1 MHALN
6 GGLIM
11 LKEMLFK
18 LPPSE
23 RRAANYI
30 LENPEKSIQYTVFE
44 LAENSKTSTSAIIR
58 LCRSLGLKGF
68 QELKLR
74 IAGDIITTTETGSRD
89 IHSGETINSIIQKI
103 TNNSIQSIKDT
114 SDILNVSDLEEAVQA
129 LIKARNIYF
138 FGVGGSMVVALDA
151 QQKFLR
157 IKKYTTAFT
166 DLHMLAVQIAN
177 HEENDV
183 LVGISFSGETVEVQ
197 KAFRLAKEN
206 GVNTISITGFGSNSV
221 SNLAD
226 IKLFNSPNREAA
238 FRSGA
243 TSSRMAQLH
252 VIDILFMAVATQEYE
267 HTIQYVDQTRTAIK
281 SLQDKK

>member
-1 MHALN
+1 MNALN

-11 LKEMLFK
+11 LNEMLYK

-23 RRAANYI
+23 RRAAKYI
-30 LENPEKSIQYTVFE
+30 IENPEKSIQYTVFE
-44 LAENSKTSTSAIIR
+44 LAEKSQTSNSAIIR

-74 IAGDIITTTETGSRD
+74 IAGDIITTTEVGSRD
-89 IHSGETINSIIQKI
+89 INLGESTASIIKKM
-103 TNNSIQSIKDT
+103 TNNNIQAIKDT
-114 SDILNVSDLEEAVQA
+114 SDIINVSDLEEAVQA
-129 LIKARNIYF
+129 LTKARNIYF

-157 IKKYTTAFT
+157 IKKYTSAFT
-166 DLHMLAVQIAN
+166 DLHLLAVQIAN

-183 LVGISFSGETVEVQ
+183 LVGISFSGETLEVQ
-197 KAFRLAKEN
+197 KALQIAKEN

-226 IKLFNSPNREAA
+226 IKLFNSPHREAT

-252 VIDILFMAVATQEYE
+252 VIDILFMAVATQEYDQ
-267 HTIQYVDQTRTAIK
+267 TIQYIDQTRTAIS
-281 SLQDKK
+281 SLKK

>member
-1 MHALN
+1 
-6 GGLIM
+6 M
-11 LKEMLFK
+11 LKEMLYK

-23 RRAANYI
+23 RRAAKYI
-30 LENPEKSIQYTVFE
+30 IENPEKSIQYTVFE
-44 LAENSKTSTSAIIR
+44 LAEKSQTSNSAIIR

-74 IAGDIITTTETGSRD
+74 IAGDIITTSETGSRD
-89 IHSGETINSIIQKI
+89 INLGESTASIVKKMMNNNIQA
-103 TNNSIQSIKDT
+103 IKDT
-114 SDILNVSDLEEAVQA
+114 SDIINVSDLEEAVQA
-129 LIKARNIYF
+129 LTKARNIYF

-157 IKKYTTAFT
+157 IKKYTSAFT
-166 DLHMLAVQIAN
+166 DLHSLAVQIAN

-183 LVGISFSGETVEVQ
+183 LVGISFSGETWEVQ
-197 KAFRLAKEN
+197 KALQIAKEN

-221 SNLAD
+221 SNLSD
-226 IKLFNSPNREAA
+226 IKLFNSPHREAT

-252 VIDILFMAVATQEYE
+252 VIDILFIAVATQEYDQ
-267 HTIQYVDQTRTAIK
+267 TIQYIDQTRTAIS
-281 SLQDKK
+281 SLKK

>member
-1 MHALN
+1 MNALN

-11 LKEMLFK
+11 LKEMLYK

-23 RRAANYI
+23 RRAAKYI
-30 LENPEKSIQYTVFE
+30 IENPEKSIQYTVFE
-44 LAENSKTSTSAIIR
+44 LAEKSQTSNSAIIR

-74 IAGDIITTTETGSRD
+74 INGDIITTTEEGARD
-89 IHSGETINSIIQKI
+89 IHFGESTSSIIKKMM
-103 TNNSIQSIKDT
+103 NNNIQAIKDT
-114 SDILNVSDLEEAVQA
+114 SDIINVSELDEAVEA
-129 LIKARNIYF
+129 LRKARNIYF

-157 IKKYTTAFT
+157 IKKYTSAFT

-197 KAFRLAKEN
+197 KALQIAKEN
-206 GVNTISITGFGSNSV
+206 GVSTISITGFGSNAV
-221 SNLAD
+221 SNLSD
-226 IKLFNSPNREAA
+226 IKLFNSPNREAT

-252 VIDILFMAVATQEYE
+252 VIDILFMAVATQEYDQ
-267 HTIQYVDQTRTAIK
+267 TIQYIDQTRTAISSLK
-281 SLQDKK
+281 SK